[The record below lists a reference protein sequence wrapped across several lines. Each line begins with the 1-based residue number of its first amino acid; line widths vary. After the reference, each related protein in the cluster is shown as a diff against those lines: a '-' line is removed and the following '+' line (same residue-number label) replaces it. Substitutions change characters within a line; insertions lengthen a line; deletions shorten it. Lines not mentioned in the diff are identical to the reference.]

1 MQARGTLPGAARCAR
16 ARRNEA
22 KSGETNT
29 KQDETDAKRDETGDC
44 VLAPR
49 KPLIAK
55 GGEIGECVA
64 TSVFNDL
71 TRLHFAR
78 HQIDAF
84 AGRAAA
90 P

>member
-1 MQARGTLPGAARCAR
+1 MRARGTLPGAARRAR

-29 KQDETDAKRDETGDC
+29 ERDETDAKRGETGNC

-49 KPLIAK
+49 EPLIAK
-55 GGEIGECVA
+55 GGEIGECFS

-78 HQIDAF
+78 HQIDAL
-84 AGRAAA
+84 AGLSAA